1 MKSILCCVNG
11 VGISFRQQGQK
22 KIAFSGDISVINQFA
37 MNIDQHVP
45 PCMQKFAGGQ
55 KIALS
60 KLF

>member
-1 MKSILCCVNG
+1 MLCNG
-11 VGISFRQQGQK
+11 VGISFRDNKDKK

-55 KIALS
+55 K
-60 KLF
+60 